1 MNPSLEMNLEA
12 LEDEE
17 ENFLVFSNLVT
28 HSPLEEEADEE
39 FEEWGERG
47 EERAVA
53 TVPLGEERS
62 RVVPPRPVEENVHST
77 LS

>member
-77 LS
+77 

>member
-1 MNPSLEMNLEA
+1 MEA
-12 LEDEE
+12 LEDEDEE

-62 RVVPPRPVEENVHST
+62 RVVPPRPVEENDRK
-77 LS
+77 